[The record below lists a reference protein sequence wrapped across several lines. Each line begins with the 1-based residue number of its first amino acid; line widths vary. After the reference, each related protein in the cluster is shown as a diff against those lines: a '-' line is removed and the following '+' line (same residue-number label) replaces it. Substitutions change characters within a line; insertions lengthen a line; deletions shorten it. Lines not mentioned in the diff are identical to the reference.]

1 MQGEKIERGP
11 EAVSQILDVW
21 KVPSAF
27 GWFKKDK
34 VYIKNEAY
42 TGLSHGVTSF
52 PEHVVVLVSQEMQFC
67 HSDVGGD
74 GGHTGMSLS
83 GSPEKNSRIILKGCT
98 WLGGEF

>member
-1 MQGEKIERGP
+1 MQREKVERGL
-11 EAVSQILDVW
+11 EAVSQILEVW

-34 VYIKNEAY
+34 VYIKNEENIS
-42 TGLSHGVTSF
+42 LFHGVASF
-52 PEHVVVLVSQEMQFC
+52 PVHLLVLVSKKMQFC

-74 GGHTGMSLS
+74 GGHTGMSMS
-83 GSPEKNSRIILKGCT
+83 GSPEKDSRIILKGCT